1 MKRIDL
7 TKGSVLKTLLIFSLP
22 LIATNVVQLLFHAA
36 DVAVLGIMVDDSA
49 VAAVG
54 ACGALINLLVSLFSG
69 LASGANVL
77 IARQVGSKNEE
88 GAKRATGVA
97 LLVGFLA
104 GTILMI
110 VALIGAEQF
119 LIWMKCQPQVL
130 EEATLY
136 LRIYFAGMPVIMM
149 YNFVSAILRAVGDST
164 RPMVYMLVAGVLN
177 VGLNFLFIGA
187 FGMSVDGVALAT
199 VISNLAS
206 LVLALI
212 ALFKNNGYCKV
223 EAKNIRL
230 RRWELMQIVKIGVPS
245 VVCGLFFY
253 VSNLFVSA
261 GVNSI
266 SKDAMTANAVSTQ
279 FDSIIYNVG
288 LSVAIACMAMVGQ
301 CLGARDLPRIRRTVG
316 VSLAFVT
323 VASLGLGAL
332 FVILSEPMLGIMTD
346 SQAVI
351 EIAQEKMIVLCLTYF
366 VTSMMEVFS
375 FSLRSLG
382 AHISTLIAGFSC
394 GFLIRSCWVWFAWPL
409 NKTLWFL
416 YLAYPVSAGAAVIF
430 YIGSYILTI
439 KRTKKQLLE
448 NSLI

>member
-1 MKRIDL
+1 MKRVDL
-7 TKGSVLKTLLIFSLP
+7 TKGPVLKTLLIFSLP

-97 LLVGFLA
+97 LLLGFLA

-130 EEATLY
+130 KEATLY

-149 YNFVSAILRAVGDST
+149 YNFVSAILRAVGDSA
-164 RPMVYMLVAGVLN
+164 RPMIYMLVAGALN

-187 FGMSVDGVALAT
+187 FGMSVEGVALAT
-199 VISNLAS
+199 VLSNLAS

-212 ALFKNNGYCKV
+212 ALFKNTGYCKV

-230 RRWELMQIVKIGVPS
+230 RRFELWQIVKIGVPS
-245 VVCGLFFY
+245 VICGLFFY

-261 GVNSI
+261 GVNSL
-266 SKDAMTANAVSTQ
+266 SEEAMTANAISTQ

-288 LSVAIACMAMVGQ
+288 LSIAIACMAMVGQ
-301 CLGARDLPRIRRTVG
+301 CLGAKDLPRVRRTVG

-323 VASLGLGAL
+323 VSSLGLGAIFIL
-332 FVILSEPMLGIMTD
+332 LSEPMLGIMTD
-346 SQAVI
+346 SQEVI
-351 EIAQEKMIVLCLTYF
+351 KIAQEKMVVLCLTYF
-366 VTSMMEVFS
+366 ITSMMEVFS

-382 AHISTLIAGFSC
+382 AHISTLIAGFTC

-409 NKTLWFL
+409 YKSLWFL
-416 YLAYPVSAGAAVIF
+416 YFAYPVSAGSAVLF

-439 KRTKKQLLE
+439 KRTKKRLLE